1 MEVIVLMI
9 DITLSSKAYDSIDCG
24 FPFFV
29 SEVNSGLDTT
39 YLGF

>member
-9 DITLSSKAYDSIDCG
+9 DIMLSSKAYDSIDCEY
-24 FPFFV
+24 PFFV
-29 SEVNSGLDTT
+29 SKVNFGLYAT